1 MISRFFELQVGT
13 HHLSNLEKN
22 QSMIIKIKN
31 LKLQTILGVY
41 EWEKTIDRDIIINAE
56 ITSDN
61 LSSLRSDNIEDTID
75 YDILIS
81 KIKNLIENKRFK
93 LIEAMA
99 QGLIDVIMEDKRIS
113 KCKLEIDKVGVVEGV
128 DSFSVTL
135 EQIR

>member
-56 ITSDN
+56 ITTDN

-81 KIKNLIENKRFK
+81 KIRNLIKDNRFK

-99 QGLIDVIMEDKRIS
+99 QGLVDVIMEDKRIF